1 MSRRSGI
8 TITRL
13 TGIVAP
19 LLHRGLIPRRAT
31 VTRHLLVPIPLLLAA
46 VIAAEAGVVAMVAGA
61 VVVTVAADPVA
72 EEATAGEAGIAAAV
86 EAVTAV
92 AVAAVTA
99 VAVAADLMEVVVGDG
114 RTANSNFRQF
124 SPPGI
129 QGGLFFLGS
138 AA

>member
-1 MSRRSGI
+1 
-8 TITRL
+8 
-13 TGIVAP
+13 
-19 LLHRGLIPRRAT
+19 
-31 VTRHLLVPIPLLLAA
+31 
-46 VIAAEAGVVAMVAGA
+46 MVAGA

-92 AVAAVTA
+92 AVAA
-99 VAVAADLMEVVVGDG
+99 ADLMEVVVGDG

-129 QGGLFFLGS
+129 QGGLFFLEVLLDFV
-138 AA
+138 

>member
-13 TGIVAP
+13 TGTVAP

-92 AVAAVTA
+92 AVAA
-99 VAVAADLMEVVVGDG
+99 ADLMEVVVGDG

-138 AA
+138 PA

>member
-13 TGIVAP
+13 TGTVAP
-19 LLHRGLIPRRAT
+19 LLHRGLIRRRAT

-61 VVVTVAADPVA
+61 VVVTVAAD
-72 EEATAGEAGIAAAV
+72 
-86 EAVTAV
+86 
-92 AVAAVTA
+92 
-99 VAVAADLMEVVVGDG
+99 LMEVVVGDG

-129 QGGLFFLGS
+129 QGGLFFSWKCCLIS
-138 AA
+138 SDAMKTRP

>member
-13 TGIVAP
+13 TGTVAP
-19 LLHRGLIPRRAT
+19 LLHRGLIRRRAT

-46 VIAAEAGVVAMVAGA
+46 VIAAEAGVVVMVAGA

-72 EEATAGEAGIAAAV
+72 EEATAGEAGIAAAG
-86 EAVTAV
+86 E
-92 AVAAVTA
+92 AVTA
-99 VAVAADLMEVVVGDG
+99 VAVAADLMEVGVGDG

-138 AA
+138 PA